1 MRQVTPLTTGAIL
14 PELEI
19 YTFREFHVCKEFMR
33 DTCCT
38 IRMKTLVVVSGLPSE
53 TVSLHLN
60 YKNKVCI
67 PVRRILYIHITEAGD
82 SISHIAGTHTSAR
95 IHIIVPH
102 NYWRRVYTRH

>member
-38 IRMKTLVVVSGLPSE
+38 IRMKTLVVVSGLK
-53 TVSLHLN
+53 L
-60 YKNKVCI
+60 K
-67 PVRRILYIHITEAGD
+67 YIY
-82 SISHIAGTHTSAR
+82 R
-95 IHIIVPH
+95 YV
-102 NYWRRVYTRH
+102 VYYIYT